1 MTTNSNTLPL
11 NRGKG
16 IIAGILGAAFFG
28 FIPAFSIPALHA
40 GISPSCILFYRF
52 GLASVML
59 ALILT
64 MQGKSLKLPLHY
76 FPVMTI
82 LAVFYCFS
90 GGLLVLGYRYMSAG
104 ITGVIHF
111 TYPIFVTIILVSFYR
126 EKLKISTIIAILV
139 AIIGI
144 YFLGVVGGGQS
155 FTPGTNSVAG
165 FLIVLASG
173 IACASYM
180 VGVNKTR
187 ARHLSSLTL
196 TFWLLLI
203 STAIFGA
210 LSLISGEFIVVTD
223 IELLANLSSLAL
235 IATVLS
241 NFLLVYSIK
250 NIGST
255 YAAILGAVEPVT
267 AVFIG
272 VLLFNEILN
281 IPIIFGIA
289 LIFTAVGIVIM
300 RNHKKAS

>member
-1 MTTNSNTLPL
+1 MTTNLFPLPQ

-40 GISPSCILFYRF
+40 GMNPSCILFYRF
-52 GLASVML
+52 GLASLML
-59 ALILT
+59 AVILFT
-64 MQGKSLKLPLHY
+64 QGKSLKLPLHY
-76 FPVMTI
+76 FPVMAV
-82 LAVFYCFS
+82 LAIFYCFS
-90 GGLLVLGYRYMSAG
+90 GGLLVLGYKYMSAG
-104 ITGVIHF
+104 VTGVIHF

-126 EKLKISTIIAILV
+126 EKMKISTVIAIFV

-144 YFLGVVGGGQS
+144 YFLGVVGGDRS
-155 FTPGTNSVAG
+155 FTPGTNSIAG
-165 FLIVLASG
+165 FFIVLASG

-196 TFWLLLI
+196 TFWLLII
-203 STAIFGA
+203 STVIFGIV
-210 LSLISGEFIVVTD
+210 SLICKELIFVTD
-223 IELLANLSSLAL
+223 IGLLANLTSLAL

-267 AVFIG
+267 AVLIG
-272 VLLFNEILN
+272 ILLFNEVLN
-281 IPIIFGIA
+281 IPILTGIA

-300 RNHKKAS
+300 RNSK

>member
-1 MTTNSNTLPL
+1 MTNNLCTLPQ

-59 ALILT
+59 AIILSL
-64 MQGKSLKLPLHY
+64 QGKSLKLSLHY
-76 FPVMTI
+76 LPVMAL
-82 LAVFYCFS
+82 LAIFYCFS
-90 GGLLVLGYRYMSAG
+90 GGLLVLGYKYMSAG
-104 ITGVIHF
+104 VTGVIHF

-126 EKLKISTIIAILV
+126 EKMKISTLIAIFV

-144 YFLGVVGGGQS
+144 YFLGVIGGDKS
-155 FTPGTNSVAG
+155 FTPGTNSIAG
-165 FLIVLASG
+165 FFIVLASG

-203 STAIFGA
+203 STVIFGI
-210 LSLISGEFIVVTD
+210 LSLVSGELVFVTD
-223 IELLANLSSLAL
+223 IGLWANLSSLAL

-255 YAAILGAVEPVT
+255 YAAILGAIEPVT
-267 AVFIG
+267 AVLIG
-272 VLLFNEILN
+272 ILLFNEVLN
-281 IPIIFGIA
+281 IPILTGIA

-300 RNHKKAS
+300 RNNK